1 MGRSNRRS
9 AVILAIG
16 AMALSLSACGGR
28 KAQDENLLRD
38 NKCEEKMVVL
48 FAPMERSRPDAEN
61 IARTAFDQTIIM
73 AEKKLNL
80 KVEYNTYTSENY
92 QEKTYDDVSLDR
104 IRNNMDDFYLLNPD
118 VLQKKIGRAHV

>member
-38 NKCEEKMVVL
+38 NKCVL
-48 FAPMERSRPDAEN
+48 R
-61 IARTAFDQTIIM
+61 QTSFFLLF
-73 AEKKLNL
+73 LNTL
-80 KVEYNTYTSENY
+80 T
-92 QEKTYDDVSLDR
+92 
-104 IRNNMDDFYLLNPD
+104 P
-118 VLQKKIGRAHV
+118 H